1 MGLLMIWDDIHRHIN
16 PGGKRSKRAREWL
29 EQHIEDNWF
38 TETWFLKVGE
48 KIIEKKINKK
58 HNVICKQNDLN
69 IKNILDQ
76 IKVEIG
82 RIK

>member
-1 MGLLMIWDDIHRHIN
+1 MVLLLIWDDIHRHIT
-16 PGGKRSKRAREWL
+16 GGKRSKRAREWL
-29 EQHIEDNWF
+29 NQHIEDNWF

-48 KIIEKKINKK
+48 NIIEKKINKK

-76 IKVEIG
+76 IKVEIN
-82 RIK
+82 RVK